1 MFKKKSP
8 LVWGRCA
15 ALLALAL
22 AIPQAHAI
30 GLGEL
35 VLHSHLGENLRAEIR
50 ILGDGAERATTA
62 CFSTLSGHE
71 LADGDLPAIPFVQFQ
86 LGTSERGGNITL
98 FVRSRLPITEPM
110 SRLVVQAGC
119 GFSFRRDYV
128 VLLSPAE
135 YEEKLQIAQLLPAA
149 EAAATAPAASPPGTS
164 GGDGAMAG
172 ASAAAPPV
180 PAPAAVGPKVA
191 ATTPKAK
198 KRTARPQTSHAARVT
213 RPRGDRVVVATPQAL
228 SGPTLAVAK
237 INLSGEP
244 ASSAAGLKSRLAEE
258 EAQREK
264 AQAMLQ
270 SLEVHVVSLQK
281 QLEDLKQ
288 QIRHKE
294 DVEKRLLAQAQQPRT
309 QLFASE
315 EAGGGPTE
323 FLWMLL
329 VVAGVGSASAALT
342 YRSLKRS
349 AA

>member
-1 MFKKKSP
+1 MFRQKSP
-8 LVWGRCA
+8 FAFGRRA

-22 AIPQAHAI
+22 VAPEAGAI

-35 VLHSHLGENLRAEIR
+35 VLRSHLGDNLRAEIR
-50 ILGDGAERATTA
+50 LLGDDAERATTA
-62 CFSTLSGHE
+62 CFSTPGGPA

-86 LGTSERGGNITL
+86 LGTAEGGGPLTL
-98 FVRSRLPITEPM
+98 FVRSRLPVTEPM

-135 YEEKLQIAQLLPAA
+135 YEEKIQIAQLLPDAELAA
-149 EAAATAPAASPPGTS
+149 RRPEAAPAGAGEGGMAAVAGTAGTPSPATQPAASP
-164 GGDGAMAG
+164 
-172 ASAAAPPV
+172 
-180 PAPAAVGPKVA
+180 
-191 ATTPKAK
+191 AK
-198 KRTARPQTSHAARVT
+198 KRATRPQASHVAKTS
-213 RPRGDRVVVATPQAL
+213 RPRGDRVVVATPRAL
-228 SGPTLAVAK
+228 SGPTLVAPK
-237 INLSGEP
+237 INLAATEP
-244 ASSAAGLKSRLAEE
+244 GSSAAGLKARLAEE

-288 QIRHKE
+288 QISHKE
-294 DVEKRLLAQAQQPRT
+294 EVEKRLLAQVQQPRT
-309 QLFASE
+309 QLFASA